1 MIVMESQLTHFPH
14 ESALGFYVANV
25 QGCQPPPVHTCAWNS
40 FQTASLMMV
49 LQEKKWQNLTQ
60 LHQ

>member
-25 QGCQPPPVHTCAWNS
+25 QGCQPPPVHMC
-40 FQTASLMMV
+40 L
-49 LQEKKWQNLTQ
+49 E
-60 LHQ
+60 